1 MFTIRLRVP
10 KSAARYTCLP
20 LTIDCR
26 VRFDGHHKLWLW
38 TSVLLWVDR
47 IWTCLSDATDTGCM
61 VIHNKNTYF
70 CSKALCLT
78 SCRSSSPLTA
88 RLGIRA
94 CGTDALK
101 KMCCWCCCDVGR
113 SLDEKNPFV
122 ALGIGCQQLVQ
133 GALIG
138 PKTDVECPYYGWTSK
153 NRLREAFFFCLVFL
167 FLLVH
172 CPSSAWSVP
181 KPDFHYSICVD
192 PSGALVVSIWLWI
205 SKVADSCTGRNQRR
219 GMIAIT
225 FTTPLVRLFHF
236 HQITPICLPT
246 C

>member
-1 MFTIRLRVP
+1 MRHRCVEE
-10 KSAARYTCLP
+10 
-20 LTIDCR
+20 D
-26 VRFDGHHKLWLW
+26 
-38 TSVLLWVDR
+38 VLLMLLW
-47 IWTCLSDATDTGCM
+47 
-61 VIHNKNTYF
+61 
-70 CSKALCLT
+70 
-78 SCRSSSPLTA
+78 CRSFFRRKEPVRCSRYWMPAVGSGGLDWPQNRCGMSLLWMDFQEQTA
-88 RLGIRA
+88 WGL
-94 CGTDALK
+94 
-101 KMCCWCCCDVGR
+101 
-113 SLDEKNPFV
+113 
-122 ALGIGCQQLVQ
+122 
-133 GALIG
+133 
-138 PKTDVECPYYGWTSK
+138 
-153 NRLREAFFFCLVFL
+153 FFCLVFL